1 MSGPGRLAT
10 PRGAHLEMVGAVF
23 AGEGLRGVARIASR
37 YVGAPVAL
45 IVPRLGTAEASWQR
59 FERYVAA
66 RLRGAE
72 VERPPEVT
80 AEVPISSGG
89 QEVGYVLLL
98 GEGSDEA
105 AEYLHMA
112 AIAALTEVAVAD
124 AREETAQSLR
134 GAFLERVLR
143 GEEQDAQAI
152 LRAAK
157 RLGCD
162 LSKGYVALCAD
173 PGGPVAGRVI
183 AALRSERADS
193 IAQAIDGRV
202 YALLAGEREPVER
215 LASRLPGGAVAGV
228 SSVYRDAA
236 DARRALEEAELVL
249 EVKAAGGEATPEAIN
264 DGAYRLLFRALVS
277 HPEEVRD
284 LYERTVAP
292 LVRYDEQ
299 YGTQLVATLSSYLE
313 HNCNMQATASAI
325 HTHRH
330 TVAYRLDRVR
340 ELTGLDPLVTEHR
353 ERLSLGLKAYRV
365 IAPRLPR

>member
-1 MSGPGRLAT
+1 MSGPGQLAT
-10 PRGAHLEMVGAVF
+10 PRGAHLEMVGAVL
-23 AGEGLRGVARIASR
+23 AGEGLRGVARIAAR
-37 YVGAPVAL
+37 YVGAPVA
-45 IVPRLGTAEASWQR
+45 IVVPRLGVADPGWKR
-59 FERYVAA
+59 FEQYVVA
-66 RLRGAE
+66 RSRGADPE
-72 VERPPEVT
+72 PPDEVT
-80 AEVPISSGG
+80 AEVPIVSGG
-89 QEVGYVLLL
+89 QRVGSVLLL
-98 GEGSDEA
+98 GEPTEDPS
-105 AEYLHMA
+105 EYLQMA

-143 GEEQDAQAI
+143 GEDTDGQTISRSA
-152 LRAAK
+152 R

-162 LSKGYVALCAD
+162 LADGYVALCAD

-183 AALRSERADS
+183 AAVRSERPDA
-193 IAQAIDGRV
+193 IVQAIDGRV
-202 YALLAGEREPVER
+202 YALVPGEREPVER
-215 LASRLPGGAVAGV
+215 LAARLPGNAVAGV
-228 SSVYRDAA
+228 SSRYRDAGE
-236 DARRALEEAELVL
+236 ARRALEEAELVL
-249 EVKAAGGEATPEAIN
+249 EVKAAGGEVAPGAIA

-277 HPEEVRD
+277 HPEEVLE

-313 HNCNMQATASAI
+313 HNCNMQATATAI

-340 ELTGLDPLVTEHR
+340 ELTGLDPLVTDHR

-365 IAPRLPR
+365 LAPRLPR